1 MVLLLKK
8 KRPLLAEEEMSK
20 PLKKSLFSVALFL
33 LFLMTPFFVIQA
45 ASSDSLKHD
54 LENQIRQKQEEI
66 EQYQQSIATNQTK
79 AKTLNNEIQILED
92 QVSQIRLEVQQ
103 LDLIIQESALNIQDV
118 DNQINILED
127 NIDEKKDL
135 LAEYIRTVARS
146 DQETLLEVI
155 LKNEKFSDF
164 FDEINALESAQ
175 ENIHDILNSVRA
187 VKEELNT
194 ERQNLDDER
203 TAQNRLKSLQ
213 LTHKRTVEN
222 KQDQKE
228 DLLDKTKGEERLY
241 QQMIEDNKDEIVFIR
256 EQLVLLEKY
265 NLTEEEMIRSAVFA
279 GAKTGIRPAFL
290 LGVLENESRL
300 GLNVGTGNW
309 RTDMYQCNLNRG
321 YITMGTNLKNA
332 FFQICQELGLN
343 PDAQKVSAKPS
354 AYKGCGG
361 AMGIAQFMPTTWLAY
376 KDRIAAIT
384 GNNPPNPWVPVD
396 AFTAS
401 AIKLADAGARAQTYE
416 AERKA
421 YAIYIGG
428 KYWKGLLSI
437 AGRALI
443 YADGFQKQYFD

>member
-1 MVLLLKK
+1 MSLMVKLF
-8 KRPLLAEEEMSK
+8 
-20 PLKKSLFSVALFL
+20 KKSIFLAALFL
-33 LFLMTPFFVIQA
+33 LFLITPFFVLQA
-45 ASSDSLKHD
+45 ASSDTLKLD

-66 EQYQQSIATNQTK
+66 DKYQQSIQTNQTK
-79 AKTLNNEIQILED
+79 AKTLKNEIQILED
-92 QVSQIRLEVQQ
+92 QVSQIRLEVKQ
-103 LDLIIQESALNIQDV
+103 LDFIIQKSVLNIQGV
-118 DNQINILED
+118 DKQIGILED
-127 NIDEKKDL
+127 NIEEQKNI
-135 LAEYIRTVARS
+135 LAEYIRIIARC

-164 FDEINALESAQ
+164 FDEINALESVQ
-175 ENIHDILNSVRA
+175 EKIHSVLEVVRA
-187 VKEELNT
+187 VKEELNI
-194 ERQNLDDER
+194 ERQSLDDER
-203 TAQNRLKSLQ
+203 AAQSRLKSIQ
-213 LTHKRTVEN
+213 LSQKRAVEN
-222 KQDQKE
+222 KQYQRE
-228 DLLDKTKGEERLY
+228 DLLEKTRGEERLY
-241 QQMIEDNKDEIVFIR
+241 QQMIQNNQDEIIFIR

-265 NLTEEEMIRSAVFA
+265 NLTEEEMVRSAVFA
-279 GAKTGIRPAFL
+279 GAKTGIRPAYL

-332 FFQICQELGLN
+332 FLQICQELGLN
-343 PDAQKVSAKPS
+343 PDAQPVSAKPS

-376 KDRIAAIT
+376 KDRIAAMT
-384 GNNPPNPWVPVD
+384 GNNPPNPWRPVD

-428 KYWKGLLSI
+428 KYWRGLLSI
-437 AGRALI
+437 AGRALV